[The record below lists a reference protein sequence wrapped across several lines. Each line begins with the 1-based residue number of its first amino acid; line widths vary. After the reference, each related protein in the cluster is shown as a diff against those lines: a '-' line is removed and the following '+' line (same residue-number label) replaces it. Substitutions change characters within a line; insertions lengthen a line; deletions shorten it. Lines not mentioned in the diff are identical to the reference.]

1 MKTKQIIALVLVVL
15 LAGIGVGV
23 AVVSNG
29 GSPIADDSIELLPTE
44 FQTTA
49 RRVSTVNMVAVGD
62 NLIHTAIYNQAQAR
76 TSDGSYNFLPVY
88 EDVADLVAA
97 ADIAVINQ
105 ETMMY
110 SERAAAS
117 YPCFN
122 TPVEMAQNLADVGF
136 DVLTIANNHMLDVSS
151 KGLISTL
158 ELINSTEGLLASG
171 AYHSRD
177 EYTNIKTLTV
187 NDITFAF
194 LSFTEHTN
202 GIPLPEDKADYIIY
216 LSELEDVQLQV
227 EYADSIADVVVVSM
241 HAGVEYSDYI
251 NDIQSEFAQNV
262 ANWGA
267 DLVIGTHPHTLQP
280 VEYVTAADGRQVP
293 VMYSLGNFVS
303 TQNERKRLI
312 GGIANISITKDFSTG
327 EVTVGK
333 PQLDIAITHYRS
345 GRSGVKIYRLANYT
359 DALASVHGV
368 SGFSLDFIYNHIQNI
383 IGDEYLIEEYRS
395 TSSLQTA
402 S

>member
-1 MKTKQIIALVLVVL
+1 MKIKQIIAAVL
-15 LAGIGVGV
+15 AV
-23 AVVSNG
+23 AAVICIAFAVS
-29 GSPIADDSIELLPTE
+29 SSVSSTIPKDSIELLPTE

-49 RRVSTVNMVAVGD
+49 KRSSTVNMVAVGD
-62 NLIHTAIYNQAQAR
+62 NLIHTAIYQQALNR
-76 TSDGSYNFLPVY
+76 TGNGSYNFLPVY
-88 EDVADLVAA
+88 DDVKDLIGA

-122 TPVEMAQNLADVGF
+122 TPVEMAQNLADIGF

-158 ELINSTEGLLASG
+158 DLINSTDGLLASG
-171 AYHSRD
+171 AYHNRE
-177 EYTNIKTLTV
+177 EYTAIKTITV

-202 GIPLPEDKADYIIY
+202 GIPLPEDKDDYIVY
-216 LSELEDVQLQV
+216 LNELDDVKLQV
-227 EYADSIADVVVVSM
+227 EYAATVADCVVVSM
-241 HAGVEYSDYI
+241 HAGTEYADNYNSV
-251 NDIQSEFAQNV
+251 QSEFAQKV
-262 ANWGA
+262 ADWGA
-267 DLVIGTHPHTLQP
+267 DLIIGTHPHTLQA
-280 VEYVTAADGRQVP
+280 VESLTAADGRQVP

-303 TQNERKRLI
+303 TQNERKRLV
-312 GGIANISITKDFSTG
+312 GGIANISITKDFSSG
-327 EVTVGK
+327 EITVGK
-333 PQLDIAITHYRS
+333 PQLDIAITHYRA

-368 SGFSLDFIYNHIQNI
+368 SGFSLDFIYEHIRNI
-383 IGDEYLIEEYRS
+383 LGEEYLIEEYRS
-395 TSSLQTA
+395 GFA